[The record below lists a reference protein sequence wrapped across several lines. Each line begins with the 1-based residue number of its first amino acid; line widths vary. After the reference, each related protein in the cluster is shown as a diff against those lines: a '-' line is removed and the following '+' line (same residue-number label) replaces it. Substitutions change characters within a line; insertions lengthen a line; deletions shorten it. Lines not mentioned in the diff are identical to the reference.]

1 MDGGL
6 WGSLYSIIGYG
17 ITAFYGVL
25 EGGSVGSL
33 YPIDS
38 WGFWGGHR
46 TLRNNSG
53 GSPGRSLFL
62 MGFWRGMEGSGRVW
76 LGHCTVWDLL
86 DEVWGGHFTPRGQWG
101 GGGYRSLEGQWGPPL
116 QFPVWTLG
124 GAVLNVFLGAFSHRG
139 PAASPPRT
147 AAAQLRPAASSGTD
161 PHRCAEPPAACRDVA
176 RASHEHRTPI
186 SRSSHTRCTPVLHT

>member
-1 MDGGL
+1 MGVVILYYRLRDHCILRGFGGGVRGVTVPYRVMGVL
-6 WGSLYSIIGYG
+6 GGSSYPKDQQRRKSGEV
-17 ITAFYGVL
+17 TVSYGVL
-25 EGGSVGSL
+25 EG
-33 YPIDS
+33 D
-38 WGFWGGHR
+38 GGIR
-46 TLRNNSG
+46 
-53 GSPGRSLFL
+53 
-62 MGFWRGMEGSGRVW
+62 EGSGW
-76 LGHCTVWDLL
+76 GTVLCGVFWMRS
-86 DEVWGGHFTPRGQWG
+86 GGVILPHGVNGG

-116 QFPVWTLG
+116 QFPVWPLG

-139 PAASPPRT
+139 PAASPLRT